1 MLRLV
6 DAGLLALCLLAA
18 GVASLAKG
26 QDANWDLQNYHF
38 YDPWALVHGR
48 LLDFDV
54 VAAQLQTFH
63 NPTLDLAFYAMAAHD
78 WPPRLIAF
86 VLAMPAGVAAF
97 FLGKI
102 VLLLFPGPDSASR
115 STLRVAAFA
124 IGITGAVG
132 WAVLGTT
139 MNEWPIAA
147 LALAAIFLV
156 TRAIVACGGGPL
168 PAPPLVAAGCAV
180 GIAAGLKLTAATFAV
195 AMCIALVL
203 RRPLFRSPL
212 SGLREAAWLAAGA
225 ALGAAVSIGW
235 WFAALWTHF
244 GNPVFP
250 YLNEWFRSPW
260 WDAWPVLVRSFGP
273 FTLEDWLSF
282 PYDMFRP
289 KSFFVMEIDYR
300 DARVP
305 TLYTLALV
313 AGAVALV
320 AFVSSPA
327 ARRRARILT
336 ATTAPWY
343 FVGVFWLAA
352 FVLWT
357 AQYSIYRYI
366 LTLELLSGVL
376 IVGLVRLLV
385 RSRALPVVVAI
396 LALAIVGT
404 TRWPDWGHVA
414 FGERW
419 FDVKAP
425 ALPSGALVVL
435 ASDGPFGYLLP
446 SLGADARYVGAYN
459 NLVRP
464 GERTMLADLAERT
477 IREHPGP
484 LYSLSHD
491 DAMAAS
497 VYAELRLAPVEATCT
512 VVRTNMPGPR
522 VRLCE
527 LSRVGAP

>member
-1 MLRLV
+1 MLRAV
-6 DAGLLALCLLAA
+6 DAGLLALCLLVA
-18 GVASLAKG
+18 GLASLAKG

-48 LLDFDV
+48 LLDVDV

-63 NPTLDLAFYAMAAHD
+63 NPTLDLLFYAMAAHD

-86 VLAMPAGVAAF
+86 VLAMPAGVAGF
-97 FLGKI
+97 LLGKI

-115 STLRVAAFA
+115 STLRIAAFA
-124 IGITGAVG
+124 IGISGAVG

-156 TRAIVACGGGPL
+156 TRTIVARRGGPL
-168 PAPPLVAAGCAV
+168 PAPPLLAAGCAA
-180 GIAAGLKLTAATFAV
+180 GIAAGLKLTAATFVV

-203 RRPLFRSPL
+203 RRPLFRSL
-212 SGLREAAWLAAGA
+212 LCGLREAAWLAAGA

-235 WFAALWTHF
+235 WLAALWVHF
-244 GNPVFP
+244 ANPVFP

-260 WDAWPVLVRSFGP
+260 WDAWPVLARSFGP
-273 FTLEDWLSF
+273 FTLEDWLSL

-300 DARVP
+300 DARVA

-313 AGAVALV
+313 AGLVALV
-320 AFVSSPA
+320 AFVSSRA

-336 ATTAPWY
+336 AAAAPWY
-343 FVGVFWLAA
+343 FLGVFWLAA

-366 LTLELLSGVL
+366 LTLELLSGIL

-425 ALPSGALVVL
+425 ALPRGALVVL

-446 SLGADARYVGAYN
+446 YLGAGAQYVGAYN

-464 GERTMLADLAERT
+464 GERTMLAKRAEQT
-477 IREHPGP
+477 IREHVGP

-497 VYAELRLAPVEATCT
+497 VYAELRLAPVDATCT
-512 VVRTNMPGPR
+512 VVRTNMPGPS

-527 LSRVGAP
+527 LSRVGPP